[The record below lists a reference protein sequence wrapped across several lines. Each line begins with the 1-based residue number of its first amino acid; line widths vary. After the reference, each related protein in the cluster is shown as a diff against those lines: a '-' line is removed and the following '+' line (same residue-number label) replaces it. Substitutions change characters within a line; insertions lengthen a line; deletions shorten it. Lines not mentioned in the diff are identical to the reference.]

1 MTNTDQSWIQ
11 NSDPCDSTPQ
21 TTSSPAVFPL
31 NVFCPKSPLLIES
44 PIQVKFSVKRSRNSM
59 PNNMHRNL
67 GLTALLCWAPFF
79 TLRALQ
85 QGGGS
90 VRQEEE
96 CAAPPSQL
104 YHGGSSIVFEGS
116 HHLQCVHERGCVW
129 TCCMNVC
136 LSIPCP
142 DTFPVLFH
150 FPATGLVC
158 SRWPP
163 TLGSSPLPDVR
174 NLQLTSQLQQL
185 LVSPYQCLRRQ

>member
-1 MTNTDQSWIQ
+1 
-11 NSDPCDSTPQ
+11 
-21 TTSSPAVFPL
+21 
-31 NVFCPKSPLLIES
+31 
-44 PIQVKFSVKRSRNSM
+44 
-59 PNNMHRNL
+59 
-67 GLTALLCWAPFF
+67 
-79 TLRALQ
+79 
-85 QGGGS
+85 

-185 LVSPYQCLRRQ
+185 LVSPYQCLRRQWGGAGRAWNWQIFWFQCIYGKNKKKRLRATTLGHPMGETEILKSITLA